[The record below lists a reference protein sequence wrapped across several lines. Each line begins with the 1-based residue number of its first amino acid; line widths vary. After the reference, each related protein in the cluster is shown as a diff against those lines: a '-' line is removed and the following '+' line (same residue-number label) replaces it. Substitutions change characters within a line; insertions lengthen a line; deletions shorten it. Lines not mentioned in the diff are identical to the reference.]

1 MDWITSLVNS
11 EKSLSGWKLQGGAG
25 LPRYCFP
32 FLGFP
37 KGSKSRPGPAP
48 PHIRGLIFH
57 SYTAHIFITNSIY
70 ENLKLMR
77 PFPGIFPCL
86 KSGGGHFLHLLLP
99 FSFFSLINWRC
110 WQYNWKLDPSQLS
123 VKKST
128 KSHSSCSTWWSSSLP
143 SASSSA
149 MSFHDDDHHHDDHF
163 HMIMMMIMIIISTLF
178 LMSINHISRP
188 HKCPLPTDGPTL
200 EMTAHCI
207 TIWSKFSHISI

>member
-1 MDWITSLVNS
+1 MSHWSSWFSSFHNRHKNQTIWTYISHIYLFWPSAVDWITSLVNS

-123 VKKST
+123 VKTS
-128 KSHSSCSTWWSSSLP
+128 
-143 SASSSA
+143 
-149 MSFHDDDHHHDDHF
+149 
-163 HMIMMMIMIIISTLF
+163 
-178 LMSINHISRP
+178 
-188 HKCPLPTDGPTL
+188 
-200 EMTAHCI
+200 
-207 TIWSKFSHISI
+207 